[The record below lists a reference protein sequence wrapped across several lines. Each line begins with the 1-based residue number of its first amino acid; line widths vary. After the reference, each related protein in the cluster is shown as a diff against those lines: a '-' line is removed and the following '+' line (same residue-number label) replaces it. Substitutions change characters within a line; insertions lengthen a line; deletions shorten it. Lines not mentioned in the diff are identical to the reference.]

1 MLQREREATSGEVA
15 SLLCYQQ
22 FLYLV
27 PAASKESID
36 STYGM
41 CYHRCNNRTMKKD
54 ELPDPHD
61 AVDLLVFGSIA
72 ALRQMIQAL
81 QVYRKVRRAA
91 LTTPPKDGG
100 KAA

>member
-1 MLQREREATSGEVA
+1 
-15 SLLCYQQ
+15 
-22 FLYLV
+22 
-27 PAASKESID
+27 
-36 STYGM
+36 
-41 CYHRCNNRTMKKD
+41 MKKD